1 MFFIGATGH
10 FLTLILTICLP
21 FVFII
26 SGHQKITLPD
36 HSLQLEAKQIR
47 HEISTNYVTSGSIAE
62 VSAFVNNCCILIAKS
77 STFRKIP
84 YRNVNLKKK
93 PFYFDCNENKA
104 PPVFHCF
111 C

>member
-36 HSLQLEAKQIR
+36 HSLQIEAKQIQ
-47 HEISTNYVTSGSIAE
+47 HEISTNDVNSGSIAK
-62 VSAFVNNCCILIAKS
+62 VNAFVNKCCILIAKP

-84 YRNVNLKKK
+84 HCNINSKKE
-93 PFYFDCNENKA
+93 PFYFDCNGNKA